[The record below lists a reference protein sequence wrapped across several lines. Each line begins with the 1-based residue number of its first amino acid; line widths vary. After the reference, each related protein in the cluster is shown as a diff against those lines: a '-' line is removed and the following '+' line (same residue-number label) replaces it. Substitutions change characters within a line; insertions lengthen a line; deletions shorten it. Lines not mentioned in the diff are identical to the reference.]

1 MCIFVF
7 CRYTYMFNLLCGFP
21 INLMTLYYFS
31 IRKTIL
37 MKIKQNKYC
46 MYGKNEEVSSL
57 KQNAFRMNSSI

>member
-1 MCIFVF
+1 
-7 CRYTYMFNLLCGFP
+7 MFNLLCGFP